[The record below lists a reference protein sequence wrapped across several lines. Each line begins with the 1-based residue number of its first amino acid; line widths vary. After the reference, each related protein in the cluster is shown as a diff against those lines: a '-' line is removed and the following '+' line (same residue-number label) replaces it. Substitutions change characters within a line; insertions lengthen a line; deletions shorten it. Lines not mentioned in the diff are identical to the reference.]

1 MYILLCTWK
10 LKMTFEWDE
19 KKNDINKKKHGI
31 SFEMAVRVFLDEKRV
46 EKLDVEHSTLEEERF
61 NIIGRVSDMLV
72 LFVVAT
78 DKNGNTRIISAR
90 KAEEDEE
97 EEYYE
102 NYDAR

>member
-1 MYILLCTWK
+1 
-10 LKMTFEWDE
+10 MTFEWDE
-19 KKNDINKKKHGI
+19 KKNAINKKEHGI

-46 EKLDVEHSTLEEERF
+46 EKLDLEHSTLEEERI

-78 DKNGNTRIISAR
+78 DRKGNIRIISAR
-90 KAEEDEE
+90 RAEEDEE

>member
-1 MYILLCTWK
+1 
-10 LKMTFEWDE
+10 MTFEWDE
-19 KKNDINKKKHGI
+19 KKNAINKKKHGI

-46 EKLDVEHSTLEEERF
+46 EKLDLEHSTLEEERI

-72 LFVVAT
+72 LFVVET
-78 DKNGNTRIISAR
+78 DRKGNTRIISAR
-90 KAEEDEE
+90 RAEEDEE

>member
-1 MYILLCTWK
+1 
-10 LKMTFEWDE
+10 MTFEWDE
-19 KKNDINKKKHGI
+19 KKNAINKKKHGI

-46 EKLDVEHSTLEEERF
+46 EKLDLEHSTLEEERI

-78 DKNGNTRIISAR
+78 DRKGNTRIISAR
-90 KAEEDEE
+90 RAEENEE
-97 EEYYE
+97 KGYYE

>member
-1 MYILLCTWK
+1 
-10 LKMTFEWDE
+10 MTFEWDE
-19 KKNDINKKKHGI
+19 KKNAINKKKHGI

-46 EKLDVEHSTLEEERF
+46 EKLDLQHSTLEEERI

-78 DKNGNTRIISAR
+78 DRKGNTRIISAR
-90 KAEEDEE
+90 RAEDDEE

>member
-1 MYILLCTWK
+1 
-10 LKMTFEWDE
+10 MTFEWDE
-19 KKNDINKKKHGI
+19 KKNAINKKKHGI

-46 EKLDVEHSTLEEERF
+46 EKLDLEHSTLEEERI
-61 NIIGRVSDMLV
+61 NIIGRVSDMLD

-78 DKNGNTRIISAR
+78 DRKGNTRIISAR
-90 KAEEDEE
+90 RAEEDEE

>member
-1 MYILLCTWK
+1 MI
-10 LKMTFEWDE
+10 FEWDE
-19 KKNDINKKKHGI
+19 KKNAINKKKHGI

-46 EKLDVEHSTLEEERF
+46 EKLDIEHSTLEEERI
-61 NIIGRVSDMLV
+61 NIIGRVSDMLI

-78 DKNGNTRIISAR
+78 DRKGNARIISAR
-90 KAEEDEE
+90 RAEDDEE

>member
-1 MYILLCTWK
+1 
-10 LKMTFEWDE
+10 MTFEWDE
-19 KKNDINKKKHGI
+19 EKNAINKKKHGI

-46 EKLDVEHSTLEEERF
+46 EKIDIEHSTLEEERI

-78 DKNGNTRIISAR
+78 DRKGNTRIISAR
-90 KAEEDEE
+90 RAEENEE
-97 EEYYE
+97 VEYYE